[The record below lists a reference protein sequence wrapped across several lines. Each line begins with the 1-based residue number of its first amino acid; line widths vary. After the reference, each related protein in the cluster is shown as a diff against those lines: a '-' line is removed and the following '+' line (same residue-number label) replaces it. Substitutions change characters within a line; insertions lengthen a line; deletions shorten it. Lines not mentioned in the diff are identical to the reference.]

1 MGSGRATDAGKV
13 GVGRQCCRMGR
24 THSCAGGSL
33 ASRRLAVV
41 DTADHWLHLDTA
53 HDIRWRLLLLLLLPL
68 LDSHLLLGMGS
79 LLSSLVSDK
88 LAILAATQPLA
99 DVILGFLQ
107 VQRPLLVQGDLNA

>member
-1 MGSGRATDAGKV
+1 MGSGRAKDAGKI

-41 DTADHWLHLDTA
+41 DTADHRLHLDTA

-68 LDSHLLLGMGS
+68 LDSHLLLGMGLLLS
-79 LLSSLVSDK
+79 LLVGDK

-99 DVILGFLQ
+99 DVILGLLQ
-107 VQRPLLVQGDLNA
+107 VQRPLLVQCKLDA